1 MDHSTSARVLHP
13 IITAAAGEPNTIGD
27 RILCCLSMMINQGYD
42 SWCVASDRNPEHARR
57 VTGKQPR
64 SHEGANMS
72 TNLQNY
78 TKALYGFDAVVQRVP
93 SDRWD
98 ADTPCDGWCARDVVT
113 HAAGVI
119 DAVAEMARTGE
130 VAMPEMPDADDDPVG
145 LWNASLK
152 SLLEAL
158 DQPGVIGK
166 VGNYW
171 FGESTIDDVLA
182 FTTWDPLGHSWD
194 LAKATGLDAHA
205 SNDVAEAMIA
215 SIEPNAEM
223 MRSMGLMGQPVE
235 VPSDADAMTRFLG
248 LIGRDPNS

>member
-1 MDHSTSARVLHP
+1 MARDTHLEH
-13 IITAAAGEPNTIGD
+13 AAG
-27 RILCCLSMMINQGYD
+27 
-42 SWCVASDRNPEHARR
+42 VAS
-57 VTGKQPR
+57 KQLR
-64 SHEGANMS
+64 LHKGTNMS

-78 TKALYGFDAVVQRVP
+78 TAALYGFDAVVQRVP

-98 ADTPCDGWCARDVVT
+98 ADSPCDGWCARDVVA

-119 DAVAEMARTGE
+119 DAVAAMARTGE
-130 VAMPEMPDADDDPVG
+130 VAMPEMPDAGDDPVG

-152 SLLEAL
+152 SLLQAL

-194 LAKATGLDAHA
+194 LAKATGLEAHA
-205 SNDVAEAMIA
+205 SPDVAEAMIA
-215 SIEPNAEM
+215 SIEPNAELL
-223 MRSMGLMGQPVE
+223 RSMGLMGQPVE

-248 LIGRDPNS
+248 LIGRDPTS